1 MHKHTTH
8 NTTQPQKRGVNKY
21 STAPPV
27 NNHGGAIKLR
37 GSEPTDHHTT
47 VRLNN
52 NKASSHS
59 RCIYNNLDSDRSI
72 GYSTQQI
79 KVHQPSNNIQKER
92 RKIHENLKLMS
103 INVRGIKSKVSA
115 ISAAL
120 NTHGTHICCISE
132 TLLAAGEDIHIDGY
146 KGITKSRKKDGG
158 V

>member
-1 MHKHTTH
+1 M
-8 NTTQPQKRGVNKY
+8 
-21 STAPPV
+21 
-27 NNHGGAIKLR
+27 
-37 GSEPTDHHTT
+37 
-47 VRLNN
+47 
-52 NKASSHS
+52 
-59 RCIYNNLDSDRSI
+59 
-72 GYSTQQI
+72 GYSIQQI

-132 TLLAAGEDIHIDGY
+132 TLLAEGEDIHIDGY